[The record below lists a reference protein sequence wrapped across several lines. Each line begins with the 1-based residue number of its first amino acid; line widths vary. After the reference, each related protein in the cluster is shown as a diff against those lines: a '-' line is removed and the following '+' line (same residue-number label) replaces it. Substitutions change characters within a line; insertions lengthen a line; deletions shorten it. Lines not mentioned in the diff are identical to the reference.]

1 MFSMRMGMGLG
12 VGAAAGDNNQVATP
26 VIAAGLDADPTGEY
40 TSEQTIAFG
49 GANDITCATDGA
61 TILVRYS
68 TDDGANWSGW
78 TEWVAEV

>member
-12 VGAAAGDNNQVATP
+12 AGTSAAMEQVATP
-26 VIAAGLDADPTGEY
+26 VIAVGLDADPTGEY

-68 TDDGANWSGW
+68 TDDGANWSEW